1 MSCRKVLETMMIS
14 EIGLPAG
21 QIYDLTAKA
30 GDDEYLEE
38 RIINSLFGEGSSPP
52 MRQGWIDLAIF
63 LPSSSHPCELAVFL
77 CDTPDTATD
86 TARVLCHRLDVIKSG
101 KKDCEYSAMLDSAS
115 VTIIGNYVIFV
126 ISSDTEKSIKAARE
140 IIK

>member
-1 MSCRKVLETMMIS
+1 MMTS

-21 QIYDLTAKA
+21 QIYDLTARE

-86 TARVLCHRLDVIKSG
+86 TARVLCRRLDVIKSG
-101 KKDCEYSAMLDSAS
+101 KKDGEYSAMLDSAS

-140 IIK
+140 VIK